1 MSFAVDQEPTATPVD
16 FLRFAASFALILLI
30 AVVALFPGVNYAPVA
45 LFGASIGLF
54 VKAMAPDFT
63 LLPSK

>member
-1 MSFAVDQEPTATPVD
+1 MSTTFDQDHTNSPAD
-16 FLRFAASFALILLI
+16 FIRFAASFALILLI

-45 LFGASIGLF
+45 LFGGSIGLF